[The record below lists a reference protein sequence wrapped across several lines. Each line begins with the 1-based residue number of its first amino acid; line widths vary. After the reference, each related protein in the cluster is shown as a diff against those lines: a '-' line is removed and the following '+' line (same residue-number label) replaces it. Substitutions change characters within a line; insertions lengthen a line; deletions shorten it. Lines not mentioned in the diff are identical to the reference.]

1 MVMKI
6 GAISGLFTEKIVLKR
21 SKSWTFA
28 NHDDYF
34 NDSYFEL
41 QSTCVEANAP

>member
-6 GAISGLFTEKIVLKR
+6 EAISELFTEKVVLER
-21 SKSWTFA
+21 NKSWTFA

-34 NDSYFEL
+34 SDSYFEL